1 MRLIIK
7 IIPILFLFNQS
18 PLFAQV
24 SFKEF
29 VETSNSTKK
38 MMYAHDLWQY
48 YLRNNTDSLKL
59 LAIETYEFSN
69 EKKSE
74 SLKLFSKRILGCYL
88 VRIGDFV
95 NGEKELKLALNYHR
109 RNSDLANV
117 TEDLNELGIS
127 NYLKGDY
134 HSAESFFRLSLNSGK
149 ESPDESHAFLAELN
163 LAKTYDKLGL
173 NDRAK
178 ALAKRYLEQVEKLG
192 KNESASNAYGFL
204 SDLAIH
210 EKNLPLAQEY
220 LQKSLRKSNLT
231 SNLIFLAQVYANL
244 GSFYAGNEDFDS
256 SRFYF
261 EKSLEIRTKIN
272 HKKGI
277 LEAIYNLGSLDYTKN
292 DFQAAE
298 KHFSK
303 GLELV
308 LKENF
313 ISDQVDFLEILV
325 EIQKELKNK
334 DKEIEYYQKF
344 IEVKSKQAE
353 FLLKNKEEQN
363 NLIEYFKEDEIKSNA
378 EITSQTNFWAGFLI
392 GMSILLTLLLLYQFF
407 KPKLISPEKQRY
419 DE

>member
-149 ESPDESHAFLAELN
+149 ESPDESHTFLAELN

-231 SNLIFLAQVYANL
+231 SNQIFLAQIYANL
-244 GSFYAGNEDFDS
+244 GSFHAGIEDFDS

-363 NLIEYFKEDEIKSNA
+363 NLIEYFKEDEIKSKA
-378 EITSQTNFWAGFLI
+378 EITNKTNFWSGFLL
-392 GMSILLTLLLLYQFF
+392 GMSSLITLLLVVQFF
-407 KPKLISPEKQRY
+407 KPKLISPEKQLY

>member
-231 SNLIFLAQVYANL
+231 SNQIFLAQIYANL
-244 GSFYAGNEDFDS
+244 GSFHAGIEDFDS

-303 GLELV
+303 GLELA

-313 ISDQVDFLEILV
+313 ISDQVDFLEVLV

-363 NLIEYFKEDEIKSNA
+363 NLIEYFKEDEIKSKA
-378 EITSQTNFWAGFLI
+378 EITNKTNFWSGFLL
-392 GMSILLTLLLLYQFF
+392 GMSSLITLLLVVQFF
-407 KPKLISPEKQRY
+407 KPKLISPEKQLY
-419 DE
+419 NE

>member
-127 NYLKGDY
+127 NFLKGDY

-231 SNLIFLAQVYANL
+231 SNQIFLAQIYANL
-244 GSFYAGNEDFDS
+244 GSFHAGIEDFDS

-303 GLELV
+303 GLELA

-313 ISDQVDFLEILV
+313 ISDQVDFLEVLV

>member
-231 SNLIFLAQVYANL
+231 SNQIFLAQIYANL
-244 GSFYAGNEDFDS
+244 GSFHAGIEDFDS

-303 GLELV
+303 GLELA

-313 ISDQVDFLEILV
+313 ISDQVDFLEVLV

-363 NLIEYFKEDEIKSNA
+363 NLIEYFKEDEIKSKA
-378 EITSQTNFWAGFLI
+378 EITNKTNFWSGFLL
-392 GMSILLTLLLLYQFF
+392 GMSSLITLLLVVQFF
-407 KPKLISPEKQRY
+407 KPKLISPEKQLY

>member
-1 MRLIIK
+1 MRLSIK
-7 IIPILFLFNQS
+7 IISTLFILFLSQT
-18 PLFAQV
+18 FAQV

-29 VETSNSTKK
+29 SSTSNVGNKINQ
-38 MMYAHDLWQY
+38 AHELWEY

-59 LAIETYEFSN
+59 LAVETFEFGS

-74 SLKLFSKRILGCYL
+74 TLKLFSKRILGCYL
-88 VRIGDFV
+88 VRIGDFA
-95 NGEKELKLALNYHR
+95 NGEKELKKALIFHR
-109 RNSDLANV
+109 KNGDLANV
-117 TEDLNELGIS
+117 TEDFNELGIS

-134 HSAESFFRLSLNSGK
+134 HSAESFFRLSLNYGK
-149 ESPDESHAFLAELN
+149 ESPNNTHTFLAELN

-178 ALAKRYLEQVEKLG
+178 ALAKRYLEQVERLG

-231 SNLIFLAQVYANL
+231 RNQIFLAQVYANL

-256 SRFYF
+256 SRFYL

-277 LEAIYNLGSLDYTKN
+277 LEAIYNLGSLDFTKN

-298 KHFSK
+298 KHFLK
-303 GLELV
+303 GLELAI
-308 LKENF
+308 KENF

-325 EIQKELKNK
+325 EIHKELKNK
-334 DKEIEYYQKF
+334 DKEIKYYQQF
-344 IEVKSKQAE
+344 IEVKSKQTE

-363 NLIEYFKEDEIKSNA
+363 NLIEYFKEDEIKTNT
-378 EITSQTNFWAGFLI
+378 EKFSQTNFWSGFLI
-392 GMSILLTLLLLYQFF
+392 GASTLLALILLFNFF
-407 KPKLISPEKQRY
+407 KPKLISPDKQRY

>member
-1 MRLIIK
+1 MRLTVK
-7 IIPILFLFNQS
+7 IITILFLFNQS

-109 RNSDLANV
+109 RNGDLANV

-231 SNLIFLAQVYANL
+231 SNQIFLAQVYANL
-244 GSFYAGNEDFDS
+244 GSFYASNEDFDS

-277 LEAIYNLGSLDYTKN
+277 LEAIYNLGYLDYTKN

-303 GLELV
+303 GLELA

-344 IEVKSKQAE
+344 IEVKSEQAE

>member
-1 MRLIIK
+1 MRLTVK
-7 IIPILFLFNQS
+7 IITILFLFNQS

-38 MMYAHDLWQY
+38 MMCAHDLWQY

-95 NGEKELKLALNYHR
+95 NGEKELKSALNYHR
-109 RNSDLANV
+109 RNGDLANV

-231 SNLIFLAQVYANL
+231 SNQIFLAQIYANL
-244 GSFYAGNEDFDS
+244 GSFHAGIEDFDS

-277 LEAIYNLGSLDYTKN
+277 LEAIYNLGYLDYTKN

-303 GLELV
+303 GLQLA

-313 ISDQVDFLEILV
+313 ISDQVDFLEVLV

>member
-1 MRLIIK
+1 M
-7 IIPILFLFNQS
+7 
-18 PLFAQV
+18 
-24 SFKEF
+24 
-29 VETSNSTKK
+29 
-38 MMYAHDLWQY
+38 
-48 YLRNNTDSLKL
+48 
-59 LAIETYEFSN
+59 
-69 EKKSE
+69 
-74 SLKLFSKRILGCYL
+74 

-109 RNSDLANV
+109 RNGDLANV

-231 SNLIFLAQVYANL
+231 SNQIFLAQVYANL
-244 GSFYAGNEDFDS
+244 GSFYAGNEDFES
-256 SRFYF
+256 SRFYL

-292 DFQAAE
+292 DLQAAE

-303 GLELV
+303 GLQLA

-313 ISDQVDFLEILV
+313 ISDQVDFLEVLV

-334 DKEIEYYQKF
+334 DKEIEYYQQF